1 MHISYIGYEPKI
13 INDIWVRPNSSDHQK
28 VMLYPSVILME
39 NVEVTDNY
47 FENNSLDNYSV
58 VGFKNDQI
66 RRAPGA
72 GGEITRILNSLPSVA
87 SVGENRPRHYGE
99 RRRAK

>member
-1 MHISYIGYEPKI
+1 
-13 INDIWVRPNSSDHQK
+13 
-28 VMLYPSVILME
+28 ME

-47 FENNSLDNYSV
+47 FVNNSLDNYSV

-72 GGEITRILNSLPSVA
+72 GGEITRILNSLQVLPVLA
-87 SVGENRPRHYGE
+87 RTD
-99 RRRAK
+99 KTLW